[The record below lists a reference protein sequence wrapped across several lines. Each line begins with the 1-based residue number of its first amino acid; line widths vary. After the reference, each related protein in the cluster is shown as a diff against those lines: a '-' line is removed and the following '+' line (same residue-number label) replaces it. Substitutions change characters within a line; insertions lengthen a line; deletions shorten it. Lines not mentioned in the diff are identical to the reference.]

1 MTRATRRAHRRRE
14 AARYRDGFTAS
25 KTDGAV
31 TVEWNNG
38 FLTMMAASES
48 TGPDEPVTV
57 TWGDDGVFSMLT
69 GTQPESQASNEMQ
82 FAVVYFD
89 DTLGAGR
96 VRKISHRRWQ
106 ASKWRRR

>member
-31 TVEWNNG
+31 TVEWANG

-48 TGPDEPVTV
+48 TGPD
-57 TWGDDGVFSMLT
+57 DLT
-69 GTQPESQASNEMQ
+69 G
-82 FAVVYFD
+82 
-89 DTLGAGR
+89 GR